1 MSRNGR
7 ELASSTL
14 LVRPCETR
22 VATSVEVK
30 PCSVVTRREYLPY
43 LADQG
48 HVVPGN
54 NAVDYGSM
62 TKRRFER
69 PSVSSEQRNTHG

>member
-14 LVRPCETR
+14 LARPCETR
-22 VATSVEVK
+22 VATSIEVK
-30 PCSVVTRREYLPY
+30 PCSVVTRRDYLPY
-43 LADQG
+43 LVEQG
-48 HVVPGN
+48 HVVAQN

-62 TKRRFER
+62 TERPAER
-69 PSVSSEQRNTHG
+69 PSVSGEKRNTHG